1 MLFTPQHYGKKI
13 DNFNEKE
20 KKLFVLDGI
29 MTMTF
34 ERISGGD
41 ESEGLK
47 LMSGVLGKKRVELI
61 CEILGY
67 QFVSGDR
74 ELLERVENTKYGY
87 QKFLKDMRFNQ
98 EQMLE
103 QDRVSQMN

>member
-13 DNFNEKE
+13 DNFTENE

-29 MTMTF
+29 LTMTI
-34 ERISGGD
+34 ERMKEGD

-47 LMSGVLGKKRVELI
+47 IMSGLLGKKRVQII
-61 CEILGY
+61 CEIMGY

-74 ELLERVENTKYGY
+74 ELVDRVENTKYGY
-87 QKFLKDMRFNQ
+87 LKFLQDMTTNQ
-98 EQMLE
+98 EQIFE
-103 QDRVSQMN
+103 QDRISQMN